1 MDWSG
6 GSGERLEKA
15 RSCAAKAGNSFLD
28 FRPSSEILPLLYSLT
43 FINETSLTSQSPKV
57 LSLPP
62 DLERVC
68 PSGRLLIASRLVFAG
83 KSTNLTQ

>member
-15 RSCAAKAGNSFLD
+15 RSFAAKAGNYFSD

-43 FINETSLTSQSPKV
+43 FISGTSLTFFMPKV
-57 LSLPP
+57 LSLPT
-62 DLERVC
+62 DLEAVS
-68 PSGRLLIASRLVFAG
+68 P
-83 KSTNLTQ
+83 

>member
-15 RSCAAKAGNSFLD
+15 RSCAAKAGNYFSD

-43 FINETSLTSQSPKV
+43 FISGTSLTFFTPKV
-57 LSLPP
+57 LSLPT
-62 DLERVC
+62 DLEAVS
-68 PSGRLLIASRLVFAG
+68 P
-83 KSTNLTQ
+83 

>member
-15 RSCAAKAGNSFLD
+15 RSCAAKAGNSFSD

-43 FINETSLTSQSPKV
+43 FISGTSLTFFTPKV
-57 LSLPP
+57 LSLPT
-62 DLERVC
+62 DLEAVS
-68 PSGRLLIASRLVFAG
+68 P
-83 KSTNLTQ
+83 

>member
-28 FRPSSEILPLLYSLT
+28 FRPSSELPIHLYSLT
-43 FINETSLTSQSPKV
+43 FTSGTSLTFFTPKV
-57 LSLPP
+57 LSLPT
-62 DLERVC
+62 DLEAVS
-68 PSGRLLIASRLVFAG
+68 P
-83 KSTNLTQ
+83 